1 MAVMSKSQELMTTIL
16 KSLPAEAEIT
26 RIEYEGPRIAIYTKN
41 YEFLTTNNY
50 IISDIVNTVKRRL
63 VIRTDKSI
71 RKKENEA
78 SEILKNSIDEEV
90 GLGNIYYDDALG
102 EVIIEV
108 LEPQKLTNNSK
119 VDLHKLSASIGW
131 KIVVKKGSDLPST
144 SIKTIYYVK
153 QAESESRSEFYRQI
167 GEEIFRPKLSKASNV
182 TLKSLGGFNQVGR
195 SCMLLTTPESKIL
208 LDCGILP
215 NARNT
220 WDSYPRLDWADFDM
234 DDLDAVVISHAHLDH
249 SGYLPVL
256 FKYGYRGPVYC
267 TEPTLSLMALLHND
281 YVKINSHEG
290 SQVLYEGRDVRKM
303 IQHTIT
309 LPYGLVTDI
318 SPDIKL
324 VLNNAGH
331 ILGSATC
338 HLHIGEGLHNILY
351 TGDFKFAKTKLF
363 DETIWNYP
371 RVETLIMEST
381 YGGKADM
388 MPSREQMESNLVN
401 SINSTLEKGGK
412 VLIPSPAVGRAQ
424 EIMLVLD
431 QQMREKKLIE
441 CPIYLEGMISEAT
454 AIHIASTEFLSRD
467 LRNSIAR
474 GQGNPFQSEYF
485 TVIDHH
491 SKREEVLRDEPAII
505 MATSGMLEGGPV
517 MRYFE
522 ELSPIEKNKL
532 IFVSYQIAGTLGRRI
547 MDGANQASIVDQ
559 DGKIKIVDIKCPKE
573 KIDGFSGHSDYN
585 QLIRFVG
592 KLRPKLRNVVIVH
605 GERTKVENLA
615 NSVSRIYRIRSH
627 RPEVQEAIKL
637 I

>member
-1 MAVMSKSQELMTTIL
+1 MAGLTKSQELMTTIL
-16 KSLPAEAEIT
+16 QSLPKEAETT

-41 YEFLTTNNY
+41 YQFLVENNQ

-71 RKKENEA
+71 RKSEDTVMEKLKSSISKET
-78 SEILKNSIDEEV
+78 EI
-90 GLGNIYYDDALG
+90 GNCYFDDALG
-102 EVIIEV
+102 EVIVEV
-108 LEPQKLTNNSK
+108 KDPQFFRNNDK
-119 VDLHKLSASIGW
+119 INLHELSAEIGW
-131 KIVVKKGSDLPST
+131 KIQIKKGADVPST
-144 SIKTIYYVK
+144 SFKTIYYVRQTESDARSQFYK
-153 QAESESRSEFYRQI
+153 QT
-167 GEEIFRPKLSKASNV
+167 GEEIFRSKISQGSGIS
-182 TLKSLGGFNQVGR
+182 LLSLGGFNQVGR
-195 SCMLLTTPESKIL
+195 SCMLLSTQESKIL

-215 NARNT
+215 NAKFP

-234 DDLDAVVISHAHLDH
+234 NDLDAVIISHAHLDH
-249 SGYLPVL
+249 SGYLPVI
-256 FKYGYRGPVYC
+256 FKYGYNGPVYC
-267 TEPTLSLMALLHND
+267 TEPTLALMTLLHND
-281 YVKINSHEG
+281 YVKIAAHEG

-303 IQHTIT
+303 IQNTIT
-309 LPYGLVTDI
+309 LPFGLVTDI

-331 ILGSATC
+331 ILGSATS
-338 HLHIGEGLHNILY
+338 HLHIGEGLHNIVY

-363 DETIWNYP
+363 DETTWNYP

-401 SINSTLEKGGK
+401 SINATLKEGGK

-441 CPIYLEGMISEAT
+441 CPIFLEGMISEAT
-454 AIHIASTEFLSRD
+454 AIHSASTDFLSRE
-467 LRNSIAR
+467 LRNKISS

-485 TVIDHH
+485 TIIDHH
-491 SKREEVLRDEPAII
+491 SKREEVLRDEPSII

-522 ELSPIEKNKL
+522 ELAPIEKNKL

-547 MDGANQASIVDQ
+547 MDGANQVSIVDQ
-559 DGKIKIVDIKCPKE
+559 DGKIKIVNIKCPTE

-592 KLRPKLRNVVIVH
+592 KLRPKLRQVIINH
-605 GERTKVENLA
+605 GEQTKIANLA
-615 NSVSRIYRIRSH
+615 SSISRIYRIKTY
-627 RPEVQEAIKL
+627 RPEVQEAIK
-637 I
+637 II

>member
-1 MAVMSKSQELMTTIL
+1 MHE
-16 KSLPAEAEIT
+16 
-26 RIEYEGPRIAIYTKN
+26 
-41 YEFLTTNNY
+41 
-50 IISDIVNTVKRRL
+50 
-63 VIRTDKSI
+63 
-71 RKKENEA
+71 
-78 SEILKNSIDEEV
+78 
-90 GLGNIYYDDALG
+90 
-102 EVIIEV
+102 
-108 LEPQKLTNNSK
+108 
-119 VDLHKLSASIGW
+119 LSAQIGW
-131 KIVVKKGSDLPST
+131 KIQIKKGADVPST
-144 SIKTIYYVK
+144 SFKTIYYVR
-153 QAESESRSEFYRQI
+153 QTESESRSQFYKQT
-167 GEEIFRPKLSKASNV
+167 GEEIFRSKLSQGSGIS
-182 TLKSLGGFNQVGR
+182 LLSLGGFNQVGR
-195 SCMLLTTPESKIL
+195 SCMLLSTQESKIL

-215 NARNT
+215 NAKFP

-234 DDLDAVVISHAHLDH
+234 NDLDAVIISHAHLDH
-249 SGYLPVL
+249 SGYLPVI
-256 FKYGYRGPVYC
+256 FKYGYNGPVYC
-267 TEPTLSLMALLHND
+267 TEPTLALMTLLHND
-281 YVKINSHEG
+281 YVKIAAHEG

-303 IQHTIT
+303 IQNTIT
-309 LPYGLVTDI
+309 LPFGLVTDI

-331 ILGSATC
+331 ILGSATS
-338 HLHIGEGLHNILY
+338 HLHIGEGLHNIVY

-363 DETIWNYP
+363 DETTWNYP

-401 SINSTLEKGGK
+401 SINVTLKEGGK

-441 CPIYLEGMISEAT
+441 CPIFLEGMISEAT
-454 AIHIASTEFLSRD
+454 AIHSACTDFLSRD
-467 LRNSIAR
+467 LRNKISS

-485 TVIDHH
+485 TIIDHH

-522 ELSPIEKNKL
+522 ELAPIEKNKL

-559 DGKIKIVDIKCPKE
+559 DGKIKIVNIKCPTE

-592 KLRPKLRNVVIVH
+592 KLRPKLRQVIINH
-605 GERTKVENLA
+605 GEQTKVANLH
-615 NSVSRIYRIRSH
+615 SSISRIYRIKTH
-627 RPEVQEAIKL
+627 RPEVQEAIK
-637 I
+637 II